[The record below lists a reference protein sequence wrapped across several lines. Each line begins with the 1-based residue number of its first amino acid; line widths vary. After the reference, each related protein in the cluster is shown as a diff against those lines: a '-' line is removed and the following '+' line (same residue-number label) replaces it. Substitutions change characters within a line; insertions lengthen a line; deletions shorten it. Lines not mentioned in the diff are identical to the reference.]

1 VANPGWPVSLP
12 PPLVAG
18 ISYSSAP
25 NVIRSQMDAGA
36 AKVRRRF
43 TAVPETVAFSLVL
56 TEAQVQVLQ
65 DFVEITLSDVLPFD
79 WIDFR
84 KPSGTAVT
92 YRFTKRPAYTPR
104 DQTGR
109 YWTAQV
115 ELEQLT
121 TSQGTYLL
129 DVSPL
134 TT

>member
-1 VANPGWPVSLP
+1 MANPGWPVSLP
-12 PPLVAG
+12 VPLVQG
-18 ISYSSAP
+18 ITYTP
-25 NVIRSQMDAGA
+25 GQNTIRTPMDAGP

-43 TAVPETVAFSLVL
+43 TAVPETLAFNLVL
-56 TEAQVQVLQ
+56 TGAQVQVLQ

-84 KPSGTAVT
+84 KPTGTAVT
-92 YRFTKRPAYTPR
+92 YRFTKRPSYSPR
-104 DQTGR
+104 SAAGNR
-109 YWTAQV
+109 WVAAI